1 MRQGFVFRAAPGFH
15 QYQMEVHSKVM
26 NIENISIDLQS
37 TIEETVKD
45 ALIALNALHIIE
57 VAKVSYRLWPYSLFD
72 K

>member
-1 MRQGFVFRAAPGFH
+1 
-15 QYQMEVHSKVM
+15 MEVHSKVM